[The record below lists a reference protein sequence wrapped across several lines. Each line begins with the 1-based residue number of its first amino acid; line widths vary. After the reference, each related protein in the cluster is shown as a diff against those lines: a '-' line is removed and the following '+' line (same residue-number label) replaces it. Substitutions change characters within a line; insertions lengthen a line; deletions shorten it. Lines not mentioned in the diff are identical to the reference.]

1 MSSELEKLKTIQANL
16 QEQLKETVVENKNL
30 RIQFGS
36 TTKQVHELNKFI
48 ELMLNLSPFGI
59 CIIQQNR
66 LIFTNKAFCEIFG
79 FSPIELRKMDPLK
92 IVFEEDRDHVQK
104 SFQTMLKDQAESFFM
119 FRVMTKNEK
128 IKWILGSVA
137 LVHMNEKHAI
147 LGNFVDLTEG
157 RVMQLAYNDPLTGLP
172 NRKLMMDRLE
182 QAIVSAKR
190 RSSPLALLFVD
201 LDRFK
206 KVNDAYGHKTGD
218 QLLIEIANKL
228 RDFVRRE
235 NDTIAR
241 IGGDEFLILLTDI
254 SQRSDMETVLQLL
267 FEKFTKPLSIG
278 SPPIKIKVKLSIGVA
293 LFPEHGET
301 SDQLIQNADSAMY
314 KAKKARGKNHFV
326 FSNPDGL

>member
-1 MSSELEKLKTIQANL
+1 MSSELEQLKNAQANL
-16 QEQLKETVVENKNL
+16 QEQLNKTVIENKHL

-59 CIIQQNR
+59 CIIQQNS

-79 FSPIELRKMDPLK
+79 FTPRELRKMNPLN

-104 SFQTMLKDQAESFFM
+104 SFQAMLTDQTESFFM
-119 FRVMTKNEK
+119 FRVMTKQET

-137 LVHMNEKHAI
+137 TVHMNDKQAI

-190 RSSPLALLFVD
+190 RSTPLALLFVD
-201 LDRFK
+201 LDEFK
-206 KVNDAYGHKTGD
+206 EVNDAYGHKTGD

-228 RDFVRRE
+228 KDFVRRE

-254 SQRSDMETVLQLL
+254 SQRSHIESVIELL
-267 FEKFTKPLSIG
+267 FSKFKEPLSIG
-278 SPPIKIKVKLSIGVA
+278 SPPVKVKVKFSVGIA
-293 LFPEHGET
+293 LFPEHG
-301 SDQLIQNADSAMY
+301 DNPDLLIHNADLAMY
-314 KAKKARGKNHFV
+314 KVKKKRKKNNFC
-326 FSNPDGL
+326 FFEP

>member
-1 MSSELEKLKTIQANL
+1 MSSELEKLKTAQANL
-16 QEQLKETVVENKNL
+16 QEQLKKTVVENKHL

-79 FSPIELRKMDPLK
+79 FSPRELRKMDPLN

-104 SFQTMLKDQAESFFM
+104 SFQAMLKDQTESFFM

-172 NRKLMMDRLE
+172 NRKLMLDRLE

-201 LDRFK
+201 LDEFK
-206 KVNDAYGHKTGD
+206 DVNDAYGHKTGD
-218 QLLIEIANKL
+218 LLLIEIANRL

-254 SQRSDMETVLQLL
+254 SQRSHIETVIQLL
-267 FEKFTKPLSIG
+267 FEKFTEPLSIG
-278 SPPIKIKVKLSIGVA
+278 SPPVKVKVNLSIGVA

-301 SDQLIQNADSAMY
+301 SDTLIHNADSAMY
-314 KAKKARGKNHFV
+314 KVKKKRKKNHFC
-326 FSNPDGL
+326 FLEP